1 MHTKN
6 TSPGVWFLGRTL
18 FILPTPR
25 QLGVISSLVTT
36 AHYFVCSQEDN
47 RNIIIM
53 NSFPPLFPS
62 LNDEKRDANMLMKD
76 FKNFLSVANKIQ
88 NENEPD
94 RIKLCCEI
102 LHFLQQC
109 ANGKWCE
116 ELDHLLL
123 HTTRCLLSMMSDNST
138 FCEIIYRQGAAKSIA
153 ALCSYF
159 LTTRCRLRRSL
170 SAGSLPKKCLLLLS
184 SSLELLLVQGW
195 I

>member
-1 MHTKN
+1 M
-6 TSPGVWFLGRTL
+6 
-18 FILPTPR
+18 LPSY
-25 QLGVISSLVTT
+25 LGVISSLVTT

-53 NSFPPLFPS
+53 NSFPSLFPS
-62 LNDEKRDANMLMKD
+62 LNDEKRNANILMED
-76 FKNFLSVANKIQ
+76 FKKFLSMANKIQ
-88 NENEPD
+88 NEDEPD
-94 RIKLCCEI
+94 RIILCCDL
-102 LHFLQQC
+102 LHFLQKC

-123 HTTRCLLSMMSDNST
+123 HTTRCLLSMMSGNST
-138 FCEIIYRQGAAKSIA
+138 ACETIYRQGAAKPIA

-170 SAGSLPKKCLLLLS
+170 SAGSLTKKCLLLLS